1 MRWFP
6 LLLVLVFGTS
16 ACSLLPS
23 ERSADN
29 PDGPEIADVEI
40 ERIHAV
46 ESTPPPRDVAPEP
59 RGEPPPLDE
68 LQPLA
73 GNDPRQRLREAHFG
87 DDAPATPTGRTS
99 KIPAYRPPPEPT
111 GQQAPMAGRV
121 GIMTL
126 IDNELRHVHAGTTP
140 FGNHEQSYNVQ
151 YNFSGYV
158 AGELREALLTRTP
171 YQPVVVASTGA
182 LRRAAYDWH
191 QTWDGEQFADTFQR
205 EFDGII
211 RQNRLDMLIIISY
224 PTVDDGVFGSGQK
237 LVGSG
242 LYTRSFFGSTQAAV
256 FSTLQFYRIAGT
268 PARLVEPVSAP
279 DDRNI
284 GDLPNANLPDELEN
298 MPSRYLGPVYQPLRQ
313 IVQNKIQGLV
323 SLPRKLG
330 H

>member
-6 LLLVLVFGTS
+6 LLLVLAFGTS

-23 ERSADN
+23 GRSAEN
-29 PDGPEIADVEI
+29 PDGPEIANVEI

-46 ESTPPPRDVAPEP
+46 ESTPPPRDDDAAPEP
-59 RGEPPPLDE
+59 RRNKLPPV
-68 LQPLA
+68 
-73 GNDPRQRLREAHFG
+73 GFDPNQRLRVTGFG
-87 DDAPATPTGRTS
+87 DDAPATSAGRTS
-99 KIPAYRPPPEPT
+99 KIPVYRPPPEPK

-158 AGELREALLTRTP
+158 TEELREALLTRTP
-171 YQPVVVASTGA
+171 YQPVIVASTGA

-191 QTWDGEQFADTFQR
+191 RTWDGERFADTFQR

-256 FSTLQFYRIAGT
+256 FSTLQFYRIAGS
-268 PARLVEPVSAP
+268 PAKLIEPVSAP

-284 GDLPNANLPDELEN
+284 GDLPNANLPEELKD